1 MAGDP
6 QQLAVAHLTARL
18 AAGLTR
24 QARAYDA
31 AAGQAGGELRQA
43 LEDLGRAKQ
52 AQFADLTQLARV
64 LGISTPTAA
73 SASPAGVRAGWGVV
87 LGEAFQGER
96 ALEEVGRELAGLTVD
111 RDVRALATRL
121 AAAAGR
127 DGGRVRKLYLRYS

>member
-1 MAGDP
+1 MGADP
-6 QQLAVAHLTARL
+6 RQLAVADLTARL
-18 AAGLTR
+18 AARLTR

-52 AQFADLTQLARV
+52 AQFDDLVPLARA
-64 LGISTPTAA
+64 LGISTPAAA
-73 SASPAGVRAGWGVV
+73 SLTPAGVRAGWGIV

-96 ALEEVGRELAGLTVD
+96 ALEAVGRELAGLAVD

-127 DGGRVRKLYLRYS
+127 DGGMVRKLYLRYS